1 MQIPISIYN
10 FTIRGVLLNMVV
22 INDQLKLCHIATKDK
37 VLLNHNSKS
46 EISTNIITRKIFFLH
61 EAIMKVRFPTQN
73 YCKSDDIIRQNL
85 PSKFRGA
92 QNNPVVKH

>member
-22 INDQLKLCHIATKDK
+22 VNDQLKLCHIATKDK

-46 EISTNIITRKIFFLH
+46 EISTNIITRKIFFF
-61 EAIMKVRFPTQN
+61 MK
-73 YCKSDDIIRQNL
+73 L
-85 PSKFRGA
+85 L
-92 QNNPVVKH
+92 